1 MPSPHIFVVLS
12 TGVGV
17 GGFNLYKAYAKIY
30 DLSYGL
36 RLAKGA
42 RFDHEQLAVAGV
54 VSLAS

>member
-17 GGFNLYKAYAKIY
+17 VGYNLFKAYAKVY

-36 RLAKGA
+36 RLAKGQ
-42 RFDHEQLAVAGV
+42 RLCTTRRGTY
-54 VSLAS
+54 ST